1 MESNLQS
8 KVTTLLTGC
17 DTKCQKIKELD
28 NLKRDYES
36 YLHKYIK
43 AYSQYQKLQYGKT
56 LQEKK
61 FKLEYETISKKFNIK
76 MLNIE
81 KTLKSDIKSI
91 NQIINQQKKIILNKN
106 NIIDNHKNEKS
117 SRHKILNNLT
127 QHLITEKGQIQ
138 KFDEELLKKISIFP
152 YGKMNKIIVN
162 YNRSTIYLFCLIV
175 IFLIAIIILIL
186 KIIDYR

>member
-1 MESNLQS
+1 
-8 KVTTLLTGC
+8 
-17 DTKCQKIKELD
+17 
-28 NLKRDYES
+28 
-36 YLHKYIK
+36 
-43 AYSQYQKLQYGKT
+43 
-56 LQEKK
+56 
-61 FKLEYETISKKFNIK
+61 

-127 QHLITEKGQIQ
+127 QNLITEKGQIQ

-152 YGKMNKIIVN
+152 YGKLNKIIVN

-175 IFLIAIIILIL
+175 IFLISIIILIL